1 MKSSQI
7 RRLFLDFFVA
17 KGHREVPSSSL
28 VPADDPTLLFTN
40 AGMVQFKR
48 VFLGQ
53 ERREYSRATTCQ
65 KVVRAGGKHNDLEQV
80 GHTKRHHTFFEMLGN
95 FSFGDYFKREAI
107 AYAWEFVTSPSYLGI
122 PADRIRV
129 TVHHTDVEARAYWRE
144 ISGLPDHRIYGLG
157 DKDNFWQMGDT
168 GPCGPST
175 EIYVDLE
182 AVGDGGKGGSLAGG
196 SLAGAASSEPA
207 AGGASAASGASA
219 DEVIPQ
225 AEFERLAEEGRFLEI
240 WNLVFMQFDRSADG
254 TLTPLP
260 KPSVD
265 TGAGLERIAA
275 VMQGEDDN
283 FHTDIFL
290 PLINRVGELVDK
302 SYDRDAENRG
312 SYRVLADHA
321 RAVAFLLA
329 DGVYPSNEGRGYVLR
344 RILRRAVRHA
354 WLLGRREPTVA
365 PLTDLVV
372 QQMGEAYP
380 SLVSKAGFIREVTEN
395 EEHRFLETIDGGL
408 ERLEEI
414 FAAGSRT
421 ISGEDAFKLY
431 DTYGFPID
439 LTQIIAGEH
448 GVDVDLPG
456 FERALAE
463 QRERSRAARV
473 SGSHGQVKEPPSG
486 TGGPAVHV
494 PKPGKWRTVKRGK
507 QKFVGYQRTETD
519 TDILAFRQDGPRL
532 ELILRENPFYVE
544 SGGQVSDIGG
554 LTGDGWDL
562 AVDAVRK
569 DPKGT
574 VVGGKFVEPFEPE
587 LLHAAV
593 DTPRRREIERNHSA
607 THLVH
612 YALRKHLGT
621 HVRQQGSLVQPERL
635 RFDFSHHGPI
645 DQPLLDAIEAEVNE
659 LVLANEA
666 VTTREMPYP
675 DALHLGAM
683 AFFSEK
689 YGDTVRVV
697 QMGPSIELC
706 GGTHVRTTGQIGTF
720 RFSGQSGVAAG
731 VRRIEAV
738 TGSGALRAIR
748 ELEQRLSQLAETLK
762 AQPEHVLRRVEQLI
776 EERQRLETRLA
787 DALKSGG
794 ATLVGE
800 TAQVDG
806 VELTIAET
814 ASDDRAEVGQM
825 ADRFREGKG
834 NAVLVLFSTGGRG
847 AIHVSVTDDLVATG
861 RKAGDL
867 VNQIA
872 ALSGGKGGGRPHFA
886 SAGAGDP
893 TKLSAARAATP
904 ALVSAWLGN
913 RRVAE
918 VRGG

>member
-1 MKSSQI
+1 MDSGTI

-53 ERREYSRATTCQ
+53 EQRDYVRATTCQ
-65 KVVRAGGKHNDLEQV
+65 KCVRAGGKHNDLEQV

-122 PADRIRV
+122 SPDRIRV
-129 TVHHTDVEARAYWRE
+129 TVHYSDDEARALWRE

-168 GPCGPST
+168 GPCGPCT

-182 AVGDGGKGGSLAGG
+182 AVGKRGSGEAGKG
-196 SLAGAASSEPA
+196 
-207 AGGASAASGASA
+207 
-219 DEVIPQ
+219 VIPKD
-225 AEFERLAEEGRFLEI
+225 EFERLAEEGRFLEI
-240 WNLVFMQFDRSADG
+240 WNLVFMQYDRSADG

-283 FHTDIFL
+283 FHSDIFL
-290 PLINRVGELVDK
+290 PLIERVGELVGR
-302 SYDRDAENRG
+302 SYDRSAEERG

-321 RAVAFLLA
+321 RAVSFLLA

-354 WLLGRREPTVA
+354 WLLGRREPTLA
-365 PLTDLVV
+365 PLTDIVV
-372 QQMGEAYP
+372 RQMGEVYP
-380 SLVSKAGFIREVTEN
+380 ELTRKAGEIHEITEA
-395 EEHRFLETIDGGL
+395 EERRFLETIEGGL
-408 ERLEEI
+408 RRLEEI
-414 FAAGSRT
+414 FASEAKT
-421 ISGEDAFKLY
+421 IPGEEAFKLY
-431 DTYGFPID
+431 DTFGFPID
-439 LTQIIAGEH
+439 LTEIIAGER
-448 GVDVDLPG
+448 GVEVDLPN
-456 FERALAE
+456 FERALE
-463 QRERSRAARV
+463 KQRARSRKARI
-473 SGSHGQVKEPPSG
+473 SGAGHPVATLSASAKGSAPVG
-486 TGGPAVHV
+486 APAVHTS
-494 PKPGKWRTVKRGK
+494 KPGKWRTVKRGK
-507 QKFVGYQRTETD
+507 QKFVGYQKTEAD
-519 TDILAFRQDGPRL
+519 TDVLAFRQEGPRV
-532 ELILRENPFYVE
+532 ELVLKENPFYVE
-544 SGGQVSDIGG
+544 SGGQVSD
-554 LTGDGWDL
+554 TGAVAGEGWSL
-562 AVDAVRK
+562 AVDSVRK
-569 DPKGT
+569 DAKGT
-574 VVGGKFVEPFEPE
+574 VVGGAFDETFEPTS
-587 LLHAAV
+587 LHAAV
-593 DTPRRREIERNHSA
+593 DAPRRQDIERNHSA

-612 YALRKHLGT
+612 YVLRRRLGT

-645 DQPLLDAIEAEVNE
+645 DQAALAAIEAEVND
-659 LVLANEA
+659 LLLANDV
-666 VTTREMPYP
+666 VTTREMPYA
-675 DALHLGAM
+675 DALALGAM

-689 YGDTVRVV
+689 YGDVVRVV

-738 TGSGALRAIR
+738 TGSGALRAVR
-748 ELEQRLSQLAETLK
+748 ELEQRLAAVAEALK
-762 AQPEHVLRRVEQLI
+762 AQPEHLVRRVEQLL
-776 EERQRLETRLA
+776 EERVRLEARLA
-787 DALKSGG
+787 ATIRTGGGPALRGDVSTIG
-794 ATLVGE
+794 
-800 TAQVDG
+800 G
-806 VELTIAET
+806 VELTVADS
-814 ASDDRAEVGQM
+814 ASEDRAELGRI
-825 ADRFREGKG
+825 ADQFREGRR
-834 NAVLVLFSTGGRG
+834 NAVLVLFSSAGRG
-847 AIHVSVTDDLVATG
+847 SIHVTLTDDLVSAG

-867 VNQIA
+867 VNRIA

-893 TKLSAARAATP
+893 ERLPAARAATP
-904 ALVSAWLGN
+904 ELVTAWLGN
-913 RRVAE
+913 SQVAE
-918 VRGG
+918 ARGA

>member
-1 MKSSQI
+1 MQSGTI
-7 RRLFLDFFVA
+7 RRLFIDFFVA

-53 ERREYSRATTCQ
+53 EQRDYLRATTCQ
-65 KVVRAGGKHNDLEQV
+65 KCVRAGGKHNDLEQV

-122 PADRIRV
+122 SPDRLRV
-129 TVHHTDVEARAYWRE
+129 TVHHTDHEARALWRE

-168 GPCGPST
+168 GPCGPCT

-182 AVGDGGKGGSLAGG
+182 IAGQRGSGAVGQVV
-196 SLAGAASSEPA
+196 GADRGPPV
-207 AGGASAASGASA
+207 

-240 WNLVFMQFDRSADG
+240 WNLVFMQFDRAADG

-290 PLINRVGELVDK
+290 PLIERVGELVGR
-302 SYDRDAENRG
+302 SYDRSAEDHA

-321 RAVAFLLA
+321 RAVSFLLA

-354 WLLGRREPTVA
+354 WLLGRREPTLA
-365 PLTDLVV
+365 QLTEIVV
-372 QQMGEAYP
+372 RQMGEVYP
-380 SLVSKAGFIREVTEN
+380 ELHRKAGEIREITEA
-395 EEHRFLETIDGGL
+395 EERRFLETIEGGL
-408 ERLEEI
+408 RRLEEI
-414 FAAGSRT
+414 FA
-421 ISGEDAFKLY
+421 SGAKAIPGDEAFKLY
-431 DTYGFPID
+431 DTFGFPID
-439 LTQIIAGEH
+439 LTQIIAGER
-448 GVDVDLPG
+448 GVEVDLEG
-456 FERALAE
+456 FERALE
-463 QRERSRAARV
+463 VQRHRSRTARV
-473 SGSHGQVKEPPSG
+473 SGQATVQE
-486 TGGPAVHV
+486 GGPAVIV
-494 PKPGKWRTVKRGK
+494 PQPGKWRSVKRGK
-507 QKFVGYQRTETD
+507 QKFVGYQKTEAD
-519 TDILAFRQDGPRL
+519 TDVLAFRQQGPRV
-532 ELILRENPFYVE
+532 ELILKENPFYVE
-544 SGGQVSDIGG
+544 SGGQVSD
-554 LTGDGWDL
+554 TGVIAGEDWSL
-562 AVDAVRK
+562 PVDSVRK
-569 DPKGT
+569 DSKGT
-574 VVGGKFVEPFEPE
+574 VISGTLDQEFEPTT
-587 LLHAAV
+587 LHAAV
-593 DTPRRREIERNHSA
+593 DAPRRQDIERNHSA

-612 YALRKHLGT
+612 YVLRKRLGT

-645 DQPLLDAIEAEVNE
+645 DAAALAGIEAEVND
-659 LVLANEA
+659 LLLANDVLA
-666 VTTREMPYP
+666 
-675 DALHLGAM
+675 LGAM

-689 YGDTVRVV
+689 YGDVVRVV

-731 VRRIEAV
+731 VRRIEAL
-738 TGSGALRAIR
+738 TGGGALRAVR
-748 ELEQRLSQLAETLK
+748 ELEQRLSTLAEALK
-762 AQPEHVLRRVEQLI
+762 AQPEHLVRRVEQLL
-776 EERQRLETRLA
+776 EERGRLEARLA
-787 DALKSGG
+787 EAARASGG
-794 ATLVGE
+794 FAVAGDVSTVG
-800 TAQVDG
+800 G
-806 VELTIAET
+806 VELTVADTMSEDKAELGRIAD
-814 ASDDRAEVGQM
+814 S
-825 ADRFREGKG
+825 FREGRRK
-834 NAVLVLFSTGGRG
+834 AVLVLFSSAGRG
-847 AIHVSVTDDLVATG
+847 SIHVTLTDDLVSAG

-867 VNQIA
+867 VNRIA

-893 TKLSAARAATP
+893 ERLPAARAATP
-904 ALVSAWLGN
+904 ELVTAWLGN
-913 RRVAE
+913 RQVAE
-918 VRGG
+918 ASGA